1 MTSTNDYD
9 KFAAQRQ
16 ERFKKG
22 ESLPHRF
29 VEKPAMRSI
38 LPDLTGK
45 LVLMLGCGTGE
56 ESKLLEE
63 FGARNMHGMD
73 LSEVSVQLA
82 NESYPTHTFIQGD
95 MHKLDFPDNTFDFVY
110 SSLTIHYT
118 NTPKAVYA
126 EIMRVLKPGG
136 RLQFSVGH
144 PMRWASERI
153 DINGLT
159 SKVLGFTEGD
169 DEYRA
174 YGSYSDFDK
183 YDETFSTGETLSFWV
198 GPPSM
203 HFKLLKECGYTVSEF
218 IESKAI
224 EETKEINPNYF
235 KRFSQFPQFTI
246 FAADKSP

>member
-38 LPDLTGK
+38 LPDLTNK
-45 LVLMLGCGTGE
+45 SVLMLGCGTGE

-63 FGARNMHGMD
+63 FGAKSMHGID
-73 LSEVSVQLA
+73 LSEVSVGLA
-82 NESYPTHTFIQGD
+82 NETYPEHTFMQGD
-95 MHKLDFPDNTFDFVY
+95 MHKLDLPDSNFDFVY
-110 SSLTIHYT
+110 SSLTIHYSE
-118 NTPKAVYA
+118 NPQAVYQ
-126 EIMRVLKPGG
+126 EVMRILKPGG

-144 PMRWASERI
+144 PMRWASARI
-153 DINGLT
+153 DIDGLS
-159 SKVLGFTEGD
+159 SKVMGYTEGD
-169 DEYRA
+169 EDFRA
-174 YGSYSDFDK
+174 YGSYSNFDK
-183 YDETFSTGETLSFWV
+183 YDETFSSGETLSFWV

-203 HFKLLKECGYTVSEF
+203 HFKLLKESGFTVSEF
-218 IESKAI
+218 IETKAI
-224 EETKEINPNYF
+224 EEAQEVNPNYF

-246 FAADKSP
+246 FAADKSV

>member
-9 KFAAQRQ
+9 KFAAERQ

-38 LPDLTGK
+38 LPDLANK
-45 LVLMLGCGTGE
+45 SVLMLGCGTGE

-63 FGARNMHGMD
+63 FGASSMQGMD

-82 NESYPTHTFIQGD
+82 NKSYPTHTFIQGD
-95 MHKLDFPDNTFDFVY
+95 MHKLGFPDNTFDFVY
-110 SSLTIHYT
+110 SSLTIHYSD
-118 NTPKAVYA
+118 NPKAVY
-126 EIMRVLKPGG
+126 EEVMRVLKPGG

-169 DEYRA
+169 DDFRA
-174 YGSYSDFDK
+174 YGSYSAFDK

-203 HFKLLKECGYTVSEF
+203 HFKLLRDCGFVVSEF
-218 IESKAI
+218 IETKAI
-224 EETKEINPNYF
+224 VETQEVNSNYF

-246 FAADKSP
+246 FAADKSI